1 VQDSQE
7 LVFIAREKVM
17 KTQVA
22 GPNNVAPLST
32 IMLKVLTCS
41 QVEKI
46 DQMLSEMGDFGELRL
61 IVKKG
66 RVRFIE
72 KLESYDAEEN
82 QHRS

>member
-1 VQDSQE
+1 
-7 LVFIAREKVM
+7 
-17 KTQVA
+17 
-22 GPNNVAPLST
+22 
-32 IMLKVLTCS
+32 
-41 QVEKI
+41 
-46 DQMLSEMGDFGELRL
+46 MGDFGELRL

>member
-1 VQDSQE
+1 
-7 LVFIAREKVM
+7 M

-32 IMLKVLTCS
+32 IVLKVLTYS
-41 QVEKI
+41 QVRKI
-46 DQMLSEMGDFGELRL
+46 DEMLSEMGDFGELRL